1 MPGRIWAYLIG
12 TNESHT
18 DEAVSMRVSMVA
30 VRRMQMSMPQRHVR
44 VPMTMGLARIDR
56 SIMRMVMMLVVGM
69 TVLVGEFEML
79 VKMLMAFAEMQP
91 DPESHQGTG

>member
-1 MPGRIWAYLIG
+1 
-12 TNESHT
+12 
-18 DEAVSMRVSMVA
+18 
-30 VRRMQMSMPQRHVR
+30 
-44 VPMTMGLARIDR
+44 MTMGLARIDR